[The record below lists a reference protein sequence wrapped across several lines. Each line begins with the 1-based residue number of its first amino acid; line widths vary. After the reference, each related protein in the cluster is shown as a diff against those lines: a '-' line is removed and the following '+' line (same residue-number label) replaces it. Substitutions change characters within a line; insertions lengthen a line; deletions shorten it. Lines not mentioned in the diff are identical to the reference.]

1 MIPYGKDN
9 WRRNVDVGRG
19 EYFAPRGYA
28 LCRLDV
34 RGTGSSGGVALDEYT
49 EDETLDGYDAVEWL
63 AAQQWCDG
71 NVGMWGISYGGF
83 TSIQVA
89 KLRPPHLRAI
99 VPVMATDD
107 RYTTDVHYV
116 GGCVTAS
123 ELSQYAVSQVAMNA
137 MPPDVEFRGAGWLA
151 EWRARLEATP
161 PWLFEW
167 LRHQRDGPYWRPGSL
182 APDYDAIDVPIL
194 NIGGWMDSY
203 VDAALRMQALCSAP
217 SRTIVGNWVHELPA
231 DGTPGPNLDELHE
244 MVRFFDRW
252 LRDSGAGAHDEPAA
266 RLVRTGLRTA
276 RAVPGGLAG
285 SLASRRGIPPPSANR
300 DRGRSPPGRCRW
312 PAGSPRRPPA
322 EAVVERYRHRP
333 TTGTRG
339 SLSWGAGGSPNGL
352 ARDLRPDEAFGPAF
366 TSAPLDEPLSILG
379 LPEVVL
385 HLAVSAPV
393 ATAVVRLADVA
404 PDGTSAQVT
413 PASSTSP
420 TGARMR
426 TPSRSSPAASRR
438 SASSCAR
445 MGYRFEAGHRIRVS
459 VASSAWPVVWPSPF
473 LTEFA
478 LHGGA
483 ATPSRLI
490 LPVVPPAGGPGDLPP
505 PAFKVSPPDVPDVI
519 ARRIVRPAPL
529 GDPRRRRRRQ
539 RHGHVP
545 RRRQRRAPRR
555 PPPVRGGDDLADRP
569 RRRSGAGA
577 PRRGRRLPLV
587 GARPHDRDPGTLH
600 AGVDGNRF
608 RPVGGPRGRPRRH
621 VVLQAALGGADP
633 ARPGLAAHIER
644 RITIAKPA
652 TTAFPSRL
660 IAELRPRRQALVG
673 ERAEGCQQQLPRRR
687 GEGRTR
693 DERRP
698 FARCLAQLR
707 PPEDQGREVQDRRRV
722 EERDRQ
728 EAQVRPQWL
737 ARQLGVAGD
746 PDPGVIRGRGTRRGS
761 RSRTGRRPRRPAAPG

>member
-1 MIPYGKDN
+1 MATPDPETARPASPPRHEVATDWDVRITVRDGVELSANIWRPLPGPGDPVDARFPAILEMIPYGKDN

-19 EYFAPRGYA
+19 EYFARRGYA

-34 RGTGSSGGVALDEYT
+34 RGTGSSGGVALDEYH
-49 EDETLDGYDAVEWL
+49 EEETRDGYDAVEWL
-63 AAQQWCDG
+63 ATREWCDG

-151 EWRARLEATP
+151 EWQARLEATP

-182 APDYDAIDVPIL
+182 APDYEAIDVPIL

-231 DGTPGPNLDELHE
+231 EGTPGPNLDELHE

-252 LRDSGAGAHDEPAA
+252 LRDSGAEAREEAPPEPPLTWFERDYAPPEPFPAA
-266 RLVRTGLRTA
+266 W
-276 RAVPGGLAG
+276 PGRWRSAEAFPHPSVEPRSWAFAAG
-285 SLASRRGIPPPSANR
+285 SLPLA
-300 DRGRSPPGRCRW
+300 GRL
-312 PAGSPRRPPA
+312 AAEAPA
-322 EAVVERYRHRP
+322 EPFVERYRHRA

-352 ARDLRPDEAFGPAF
+352 ARDLRPDEAFGPVF

-379 LPEVVL
+379 FPEVVL
-385 HLAVSAPV
+385 HLAVSAPI

-413 PASSTSP
+413 AGILNLTH
-420 TGARMR
+420 
-426 TPSRSSPAASRR
+426 RR
-438 SASSCAR
+438 SHANPEPLEPGR
-445 MGYRFEAGHRIRVS
+445 VEEIRILLRGMGYRFEAGHRIRVS

-473 LTEFA
+473 LTEFE

-505 PAFKVSPPDVPDVI
+505 PAFKVSPPDVPDVS
-519 ARRIVRPAPL
+519 L
-529 GDPRRRRRRQ
+529 GGSSDP
-539 RHGHVP
+539 P
-545 RRRQRRAPRR
+545 RWEILDD
-555 PPPVRGGDDLADRP
+555 VVDGSVTVTFHDGGSDALHD
-569 RRRSGAGA
+569 
-577 PRRGRRLPLV
+577 GRRLYAAETIWLT
-587 GARPHDRDPGTLH
+587 ARDD
-600 AGVDGNRF
+600 
-608 RPVGGPRGRPRRH
+608 
-621 VVLQAALGGADP
+621 DP
-633 ARPGLAAHIER
+633 ARALLDADVVYRWWEHDHTIEIRARSTQASTATDFDLSVDLEVDLDGTSFFKR
-644 RITIAKPA
+644 RWEEQI
-652 TTAFPSRL
+652 
-660 IAELRPRRQALVG
+660 PRDLV
-673 ERAEGCQQQLPRRR
+673 
-687 GEGRTR
+687 
-693 DERRP
+693 
-698 FARCLAQLR
+698 
-707 PPEDQGREVQDRRRV
+707 
-722 EERDRQ
+722 
-728 EAQVRPQWL
+728 
-737 ARQLGVAGD
+737 
-746 PDPGVIRGRGTRRGS
+746 
-761 RSRTGRRPRRPAAPG
+761 

>member
-1 MIPYGKDN
+1 MATPDPEIARPASPPRHEVATDWDVRITVRDGVELSANIWRPLPGPGDPVDARFPAILEMIPYGKDN
-9 WRRNVDVGRG
+9 WRRNADVGRG
-19 EYFAPRGYA
+19 EYFARRGYA

-34 RGTGSSGGVALDEYT
+34 RGTGSSGGIALDEYH
-49 EDETLDGYDAVEWL
+49 EEETRDGYDAVEWL
-63 AAQQWCDG
+63 AAREWCDG

-167 LRHQRDGPYWRPGSL
+167 LRRQRDGPYWRPGSL
-182 APDYDAIDVPIL
+182 APDYEAIDVPIL

-203 VDAALRMQALCSAP
+203 VDAALRMQALCTAP

-231 DGTPGPNLDELHE
+231 EGTPGPNLDELHE

-252 LRDSGAGAHDEPAA
+252 LRGSGAERSRGSAA
-266 RLVRTGLRTA
+266 RSAPDMVRTGLRTA
-276 RAVPGGLAG
+276 RAVPGSLAG
-285 SLASRRGIPPPSANR
+285 SLALGRGVPPPVGRTASVAPRRR
-300 DRGRSPPGRCRW
+300 DRCRW
-312 PAGSPRRPPA
+312 RGGWRTRPSA
-322 EAVVERYRHRP
+322 EPFIERYRHRA

-352 ARDLRPDEAFGPAF
+352 ARDLRPDEAFGPVF

-379 LPEVVL
+379 FPEVVL
-385 HLAVSAPV
+385 HLAVSAPI

-413 PASSTSP
+413 AGILNLTH
-420 TGARMR
+420 
-426 TPSRSSPAASRR
+426 RR
-438 SASSCAR
+438 SHANPEPLEPGR
-445 MGYRFEAGHRIRVS
+445 VEEIRVQLRGMGYRFEPGHRIRVS

-473 LTEFA
+473 PAEFE

-505 PAFKVSPPDVPDVI
+505 PAFKVTPPDVPDVS
-519 ARRIVRPAPL
+519 L
-529 GDPRRRRRRQ
+529 GGSSDP
-539 RHGHVP
+539 P
-545 RRRQRRAPRR
+545 RWEILDD
-555 PPPVRGGDDLADRP
+555 VVDGSVTVTIHDGGSDALHD
-569 RRRSGAGA
+569 
-577 PRRGRRLPLV
+577 GRRLYAAETIWLT
-587 GARPHDRDPGTLH
+587 ARDD
-600 AGVDGNRF
+600 
-608 RPVGGPRGRPRRH
+608 
-621 VVLQAALGGADP
+621 DP
-633 ARPGLAAHIER
+633 ARALLDADVVYRWWEHDHTIEIRARSTQSSTATDFDLSVDLEVDLDGASFFKR
-644 RITIAKPA
+644 RWEEQI
-652 TTAFPSRL
+652 
-660 IAELRPRRQALVG
+660 PRDLV
-673 ERAEGCQQQLPRRR
+673 
-687 GEGRTR
+687 
-693 DERRP
+693 
-698 FARCLAQLR
+698 
-707 PPEDQGREVQDRRRV
+707 
-722 EERDRQ
+722 
-728 EAQVRPQWL
+728 
-737 ARQLGVAGD
+737 
-746 PDPGVIRGRGTRRGS
+746 
-761 RSRTGRRPRRPAAPG
+761 